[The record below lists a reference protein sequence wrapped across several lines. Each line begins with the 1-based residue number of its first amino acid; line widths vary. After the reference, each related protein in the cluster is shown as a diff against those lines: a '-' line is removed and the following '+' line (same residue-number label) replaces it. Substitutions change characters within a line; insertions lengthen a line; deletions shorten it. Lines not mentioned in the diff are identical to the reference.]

1 MIDIENEEVLSLAQ
15 AARWLP
21 NIRGARATGKGVHP
35 VTVWRWTRYGVAG
48 PDGQKVLLESVKL
61 GGTRCTSIEAVQ
73 RFIDRLQGQPVPT
86 PSRQP
91 RAEAKRAAEAMEELR
106 RRGVLVKASE
116 SAAFPKSAEPVT
128 RPTTV

>member
-35 VTVWRWTRYGVAG
+35 VTIWRWTRYGVAG
-48 PDGQKVLLESVKL
+48 LDGQKVVLESIKL

-73 RFIDRLQGQPVPT
+73 RFIGCLQGAAVPPV
-86 PSRQP
+86 SRQP
-91 RAEAKRAAEAMEELR
+91 RAEAKRAAKAMEELR
-106 RRGVLVKASE
+106 KLG
-116 SAAFPKSAEPVT
+116 FCI
-128 RPTTV
+128 